1 LTEAPR
7 AQFVVKGHPAPKG
20 SRTFLGGKGASKESS
35 DNCKPWV
42 EAIAMSCLGQ
52 RPKGVG
58 LIKPPYRIGLRFAMP
73 RPRNP
78 KYDWPSADGDLDK
91 LARAVLDGLV
101 QGGMLLDDRHVIQLD
116 CSKEFAAAG
125 KSTGVS
131 IVIL

>member
-1 LTEAPR
+1 VNR

-20 SRTFLGGKGASKESS
+20 SRVFLGGSASRESS
-35 DNCKPWV
+35 DGCKPWV

-58 LIKPPYRIGLRFAMP
+58 LLKPPYKVGLRFVMP
-73 RPRNP
+73 RPAGP

-91 LARAVLDGLV
+91 LARAVLDGLT
-101 QGGMLLDDRHVIQLD
+101 QGGLIVDDRHVVQLD
-116 CSKEFAAAG
+116 CVKEFAGPG
-125 KSTGVS
+125 KQTGVS